1 MSTEMQFNKREIKG
15 KQNLKEDLKTREK
28 NSVNKT
34 YNAFQIRM
42 DWICD

>member
-28 NSVNKT
+28 TQLTKHT
-34 YNAFQIRM
+34 MRFK
-42 DWICD
+42 